1 MSTPNKPSGDEL
13 GSMPPPPQ
21 GKSGG
26 AESGPPVRPRA
37 VDLACL
43 LTLIGTVFAAIVTAV
58 TYLGD
63 ETAMRELIRQALDDA
78 GESATDA
85 DIAAAMTSFKTMIVL
100 SLVIG
105 VAVVLFFV
113 MKLRAGR
120 NWARV
125 LIVAF
130 AAMSVLIF
138 LANAGA
144 IGLGVDF
151 LINAVSVAISVAT
164 IVYLFRAES
173 NAYFI
178 AVKQRRLGGSPKA

>member
-1 MSTPNKPSGDEL
+1 MTTPNKPSGDDL
-13 GSMPPPPQ
+13 GAMPPPPP
-21 GKSGG
+21 G

-43 LTLIGTVFAAIVTAV
+43 LTLIGTVFAVIVTAV

-63 ETAMRELIRQALDDA
+63 ETALRELTRQALEDSGRPATEADIT
-78 GESATDA
+78 SATS
-85 DIAAAMTSFKTMIVL
+85 SFKVMIVL

-105 VAVVLFFV
+105 FAIVLLFV

-125 LIVAF
+125 VIVAF

-151 LINAVSVAISVAT
+151 LINAVSVGISVAT
-164 IVYLFRAES
+164 IVYLFRAEA

-178 AVKQRRLGGSPKA
+178 AVKRRRFGGSPRP

>member
-1 MSTPNKPSGDEL
+1 MTTPNKPTGDDL

-21 GKSGG
+21 GADK
-26 AESGPPVRPRA
+26 GPPVRPRA

-43 LTLIGTVFAAIVTAV
+43 FTLIGALFAVVVTAV

-63 ETAMRELIRQALDDA
+63 ETAMRELIRQALDDS
-78 GESATDA
+78 GQSATET
-85 DIAAAMTSFKTMIVL
+85 DIASALSSFKVMIVL

-105 VAVVLFFV
+105 FAGVFFFV

-125 LIVAF
+125 LIVVF

-144 IGLGVDF
+144 IGLGLDF
-151 LINAVSVAISVAT
+151 LINAVSVGLSVAT

-178 AVKQRRLGGSPKA
+178 AVKQRRFGRPPRA

>member
-1 MSTPNKPSGDEL
+1 MTTPNKPSGDDL
-13 GSMPPPPQ
+13 GAMPPPP
-21 GKSGG
+21 G
-26 AESGPPVRPRA
+26 ADTGPPVRPRA

-43 LTLIGTVFAAIVTAV
+43 LTMIGTVFAVVITAW

-63 ETAMRELIRQALDDA
+63 QTAMRELIRQALDDA

-85 DIAAAMTSFKTMIVL
+85 DIAAAMSSFRVMILL

-105 VAVVLFFV
+105 FGIVLLFV

-125 LIVAF
+125 VIVAF

-138 LANAGA
+138 LANAGN
-144 IGLGVDF
+144 IGLGLDF
-151 LINAVSVAISVAT
+151 LINAVSVGISVAT

-178 AVKQRRLGGSPKA
+178 AVKQRRLGGQPRP